1 MLHKAIGGSNP
12 FGQRGTLNDIN
23 LPFHDKDVTVT
34 NWEDL
39 ENPLFFLLLQLC
51 GVQQTHKIQLI
62 PIDIS
67 EMRHHD
73 QLISRGPQNQM
84 MCKC

>member
-39 ENPLFFLLLQLC
+39 EKKLFFPAPALWC
-51 GVQQTHKIQLI
+51 AADT
-62 PIDIS
+62 
-67 EMRHHD
+67 
-73 QLISRGPQNQM
+73 QNSVNTN
-84 MCKC
+84 